1 MAGGVTRK
9 RSDSASRAPSS
20 LALDAPLVGRSQF
33 RWYGAIGD
41 LGAVA
46 RRPNET
52 GWALL
57 RSDNHAGAFPSI
69 QHCASCCEMKPGIW
83 SRLPL
88 GQATRTYHPQ
98 ADLRRRASK
107 AGFEFGSSMIRNLR
121 DSTLHI
127 TRCSSFYCDFSGRL
141 AQQAGIHV
149 SPPRPVEQ
157 LSNPVNRE
165 RFWPDVRQPCY

>member
-1 MAGGVTRK
+1 MAGGVTGK

-33 RWYGAIGD
+33 RRYCAIGE
-41 LGAVA
+41 LRCGP

-83 SRLPL
+83 SRFPL

-107 AGFEFGSSMIRNLR
+107 AGFEFSSSMIGTFAT
-121 DSTLHI
+121 STLHI
-127 TRCSSFYCDFSGRL
+127 TRCSSFIAISMADL
-141 AQQAGIHV
+141 
-149 SPPRPVEQ
+149 PRRRG
-157 LSNPVNRE
+157 SRE
-165 RFWPDVRQPCY
+165 RFCPEVRQPCC